1 MQPEDGGL
9 TGGQQQPGWAPWASR
24 KRMSVMALAGPGLA
38 VLCIV
43 LGLVTLGTHAG
54 VAFLIFGCALAVFWV
69 IAIPAARRRGK
80 V

>member
-9 TGGQQQPGWAPWASR
+9 TGGQRKLGWAPWASR

-43 LGLVTLGTHAG
+43 LGLVTLRTHAG
-54 VAFLIFGCALAVFWV
+54 VVLLVLGCALAIFWV